1 VALDRQSIARRDF
14 PTARR
19 GYEPAAV
26 DTHLA
31 AIADEVDELRRRAG
45 PGAVLATQTS
55 DQVRAI
61 LEAAEA
67 SAAGIRESAES
78 EGREH
83 VERVGEAADR
93 LRARIEALEGDLGE
107 LFDTVRTSAE
117 RLRADL
123 ADVAAE
129 AGSLGPGERG
139 ARTPEGVAPSA
150 VGATLGSVPAP
161 VDAEEEVGEEP
172 ALAAVEE
179 AVEAPVAGD
188 RSRDAAGALIVA
200 FERASRGESRE
211 ATDRFLAEH
220 YDLPDRAGVVD
231 EAYRRA
237 SKA

>member
-19 GYEPAAV
+19 GYEPGAV
-26 DTHLA
+26 DAHLA

-67 SAAGIRESAES
+67 SAAGIREAAES
-78 EGREH
+78 DGRRH
-83 VERVGEAADR
+83 VERVAEAADR
-93 LRARIEALEGDLGE
+93 LRVRIEALETDLGG
-107 LFDTVRTSAE
+107 LFDTVRAAAARLSGDLEDMAGEAAGLAPVGSAG
-117 RLRADL
+117 
-123 ADVAAE
+123 V
-129 AGSLGPGERG
+129 
-139 ARTPEGVAPSA
+139 PEGVAPSA

-161 VDAEEEVGEEP
+161 ADEEEVGEEP

-179 AVEAPVAGD
+179 AVD
-188 RSRDAAGALIVA
+188 RSRDVAGALIVA